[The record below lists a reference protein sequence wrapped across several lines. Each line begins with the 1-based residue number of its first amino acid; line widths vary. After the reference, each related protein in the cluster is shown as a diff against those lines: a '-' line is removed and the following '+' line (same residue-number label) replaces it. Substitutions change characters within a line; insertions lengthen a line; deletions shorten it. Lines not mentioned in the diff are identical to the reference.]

1 MNCVQ
6 TRPSQKISLWAKASV
21 ATTVAL
27 AVAGAQAAAVD
38 VSAVVTDIGAQ
49 AVPIGLIGTAVLLI
63 FLAVKAFHWVR
74 RALS

>member
-1 MNCVQ
+1 MKFNLV
-6 TRPSQKISLWAKASV
+6 PSRINVRMTIGGAVV
-21 ATTVAL
+21 A
-27 AVAGAQAAAVD
+27 AVLLNQAQAAAVD
-38 VSAVVTDIGAQ
+38 VSTVVTDIGAQ